1 MRLTT
6 QSSSQLHTL
15 FGGAYVIEQRCD
27 ETHRNLP
34 PPDDREFVV
43 DFSNILDSLRA
54 ALSLR

>member
-1 MRLTT
+1 MRLIT

-15 FGGAYVIEQRCD
+15 FGGAYVIEQRSD
-27 ETHRNLP
+27 ETQRHLP
-34 PPDDREFVV
+34 PPDEPEYVL

>member
-6 QSSSQLHTL
+6 QSSNQLHTL

-27 ETHRNLP
+27 EAHRNLP
-34 PPDDREFVV
+34 PPVGGEFVL
-43 DFSNILDSLRA
+43 DFGKILANLRA